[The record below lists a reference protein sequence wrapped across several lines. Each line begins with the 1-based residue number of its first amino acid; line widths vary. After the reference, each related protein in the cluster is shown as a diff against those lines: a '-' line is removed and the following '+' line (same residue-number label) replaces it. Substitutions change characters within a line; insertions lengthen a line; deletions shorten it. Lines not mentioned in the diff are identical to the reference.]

1 MRIAVAGDHR
11 GFPYKGAIVRAL
23 ADDGHA
29 VVDLGTD
36 STDAVDYP
44 DYARAVGLAVR
55 DGQADV
61 GVLVCGSGAGV
72 SIAANKIRGVR
83 AVLAHDLFTARQS
96 REDDDANVICLG
108 TGVVDVDRAIALI
121 REFAAARFSNAER
134 HVRRLKKVLALEA
147 SELATGTRATGNRA
161 PGII

>member
-11 GFPYKGAIVRAL
+11 GFPYKEPLVRAL
-23 ADDGHA
+23 SADGHA
-29 VVDLGTD
+29 VSDLGTH
-36 STDAVDYP
+36 STEPADYP
-44 DYARAVGLAVR
+44 DYAVAVGTAVR
-55 DGQADV
+55 DGQADL

-108 TGVVDVDRAIALI
+108 TRVVDVERAIELTRA
-121 REFAAARFSNAER
+121 FVAAQFSGAER
-134 HVRRLKKVLALEA
+134 HVRRLRKVLAIEA
-147 SELATGTRATGNRA
+147 GELA
-161 PGII
+161 

>member
-1 MRIAVAGDHR
+1 MRIAVAADHR
-11 GFPYKGAIVRAL
+11 GFPYKATVVRAL
-23 ADDGHA
+23 TDDGHQ
-29 VVDLGTD
+29 VQDLGTN

-44 DYARAVGLAVR
+44 DYAIAVGTAIR
-55 DGQADV
+55 DRRAEV

-108 TGVVDVDRAIALI
+108 AGVVDVAHAVALI
-121 REFAAARFSNAER
+121 REFVGARFSNAER
-134 HVRRLKKVLALEA
+134 HVRRLGKVLTLEA
-147 SELATGTRATGNRA
+147 SECGGPGSTGR
-161 PGII
+161 P

>member
-11 GFPYKGAIVRAL
+11 GFPYKAAIVRAL
-23 ADDGHA
+23 TDDGHE
-29 VVDLGTD
+29 VTDLGTT

-44 DYARAVGLAVR
+44 DFARAVGTAVR
-55 DGQADV
+55 DGRADL

-108 TGVVDVDRAIALI
+108 TGVVGQDQAIALI
-121 REFAAARFSNAER
+121 REFVHARFSNAER
-134 HVRRLKKVLALEA
+134 HVRRLRKVLAMEA
-147 SELATGTRATGNRA
+147 AERPADTA
-161 PGII
+161 